1 MLAKTN
7 DNLLSLADIAAY
19 IGVSK
24 DTIRNWIKNTDMHAH
39 KLGRLRKCK
48 KSEIDKWISEKD
60 KNRYDRA

>member
-7 DNLLSLADIAAY
+7 DNLLRLADIAAY
-19 IGVSK
+19 IGVRK
-24 DTIRNWIKNTDMHAH
+24 DNIRNWIKNTDMPAH
-39 KLGRLRKCK
+39 KLGRLWKFK